1 MEAIAEHA
9 PDSTKWPLDV
19 DLSAVF
25 APQRRPEPGEAPV
38 AAPSCGSEWMDEYRM
53 GMEVVARQRQ
63 AAAAR
68 VRLGWWFPVLS
79 AVSWALAVGGDFP
92 AAGYR
97 RLGIPDLPYGQVGG
111 LRFLALIAVFS
122 VRSGMNRWDVSP
134 FSLYP
139 SLRRRFP
146 AFVLMCLG
154 SAAVVFGLSWLG
166 GSSSNAAWA
175 AVGVAVVAGG
185 VMAFLLTWMA
195 AGIRGDILT
204 GGRRR

>member
-1 MEAIAEHA
+1 
-9 PDSTKWPLDV
+9 
-19 DLSAVF
+19 
-25 APQRRPEPGEAPV
+25 
-38 AAPSCGSEWMDEYRM
+38 MDEYRM
-53 GMEVVARQRQ
+53 GMEVVARQRR

-111 LRFLALIAVFS
+111 LLFLALVAVFS

-134 FSLYP
+134 FALYP
-139 SLRRRFP
+139 SLRWRFP
-146 AFVLMCLG
+146 AFALMCLG
-154 SAAVVFGLSWLG
+154 SMAVVFGLGWLG
-166 GSSSNAAWA
+166 GSSSGAAWA
-175 AVGVAVVAGG
+175 AVVFAVVAGG

-204 GGRRR
+204 GGQRR